1 MERLDEREVELGSD
15 GDVSG
20 HASDA
25 GGEEGGTAS
34 GGAGAARE
42 QAAVAG
48 GHTRPQAQQH
58 RAGAAPGNFILEF
71 NINMQATEGKVF
83 LEQKQRDEAKERKV
97 AGEKWEQRLFAQL
110 GENWTFK
117 QPLSNRHQ

>member
-1 MERLDEREVELGSD
+1 
-15 GDVSG
+15 
-20 HASDA
+20 
-25 GGEEGGTAS
+25 
-34 GGAGAARE
+34 
-42 QAAVAG
+42 
-48 GHTRPQAQQH
+48 
-58 RAGAAPGNFILEF
+58 
-71 NINMQATEGKVF
+71 MQATEGKVF

>member
-1 MERLDEREVELGSD
+1 MSGKWSSGRTETFLDMRAMPVVRKAVLPVAEQERHESRRLWREVTHGLK
-15 GDVSG
+15 
-20 HASDA
+20 HNNI
-25 GGEEGGTAS
+25 
-34 GGAGAARE
+34 E
-42 QAAVAG
+42 QVRLLV
-48 GHTRPQAQQH
+48 TLSS
-58 RAGAAPGNFILEF
+58 IT
-71 NINMQATEGKVF
+71 NINLQATEGKVF